1 MARERQRA
9 WHRKVIHVVV
19 PLNIEEKTGLSS
31 FLADFSLDM
40 PKLDAMRQG
49 IELYGATRFS
59 PFAIFSP
66 DENTLSRVIAEL
78 FDPKGSHG
86 QGLLFVN
93 ALLQE
98 LGYAR
103 LGPRDAVRVRREAMT
118 RRKRRI
124 DIVIESRN
132 YVIGIEN
139 KPWAGQQAN
148 QLADYFEELS
158 ADLMGREPILIFL
171 SSQEARTAKDDVHR
185 LPYFAAPEEASLY
198 NLLVA
203 VLGDIRADPPR
214 RFVEDFNRYIKTKF
228 GDHTMDDEADR
239 PYTEAVSAEF
249 DNIARRKAIAAILLS
264 QFPLHTRI
272 LNEVGDYI
280 YKEMAEKSG
289 LEWEVT
295 ENGGLGDSI
304 AVQYGPWGL
313 RRPNWPVNCYVAIEA
328 QGSWCDKLTIGVK
341 APDSS
346 KIAPHE
352 QEYASPAR
360 PSLQNLVTSIPGGRK
375 THWWPWCQWM
385 PDGTWGSEFAARLI
399 LESPTGAVDAN
410 PHIQDLARQFVELG
424 LAVVKILDGK
434 TSTGD

>member
-1 MARERQRA
+1 M
-9 WHRKVIHVVV
+9 
-19 PLNIEEKTGLSS
+19 NIEQMTGLSS
-31 FLADFSLDM
+31 FLVDFSLDV

-98 LGYAR
+98 LGYSR

-139 KPWAGQQAN
+139 KPWAGQQTN
-148 QLADYFEELS
+148 QLIDYFEEIS
-158 ADLMGREPILIFL
+158 ADLLGRKPILIFL
-171 SSQEARTAKDDVHR
+171 SSQEARTAKEHVHQ
-185 LPYFAAPEEASLY
+185 LPYFDASGEASLH
-198 NLLVA
+198 NLLEA
-203 VLGDIRADPPR
+203 VLDDIKAAPPR
-214 RFVEDFNRYIKTKF
+214 QFVQDFIRHIKTTF
-228 GDHTMDDEADR
+228 GDHIMDDEADR

-249 DNIARRKAIAAILLS
+249 DNIARRKAIAAVLLS

-280 YKEMAEKSG
+280 YNEMVEKSG
-289 LEWEVT
+289 LVWETT

-304 AVQYGPWGL
+304 AIQYGPWGL
-313 RRPNWPVNCYVAIEA
+313 RRPNWPANCYIAIEA
-328 QGSWCDKLTIGVK
+328 QGSWCDKLIIGVK
-341 APDSS
+341 APDST
-346 KIAPHE
+346 KIAPSE
-352 QEYASPAR
+352 QEYASSAR
-360 PSLQNLVTSIPGGRK
+360 PALQNLVTLIPGGRK
-375 THWWPWCQWM
+375 THWWPWCQRM
-385 PDGTWGSEFAARLI
+385 QDGTWGSEFAARLI
-399 LESPTGAVDAN
+399 LDSPTGAVDAN
-410 PHIQDLARQFVELG
+410 SQIQDLARQFVELA

-434 TSTGD
+434 TSIDD

>member
-1 MARERQRA
+1 MERLSSRWFELQ
-9 WHRKVIHVVV
+9 
-19 PLNIEEKTGLSS
+19 IEIKAGISS
-31 FLADFSLDM
+31 FLADFSLDV

-93 ALLQE
+93 ALLQG
-98 LGYAR
+98 LGYPR

-118 RRKRRI
+118 RRRRRI

-171 SSQEARTAKDDVHR
+171 SSQEARTAKEHVHR
-185 LPYFAAPEEASLY
+185 LPYFADGAEASLHK
-198 NLLVA
+198 LLEA
-203 VLGDIRADPPR
+203 SLGDIKASPPL
-214 RFVEDFNRYIKTKF
+214 RFVEDFNRYIKTTF

-249 DNIARRKAIAAILLS
+249 DNNARRKAIAAVLLS
-264 QFPLHTRI
+264 QSFLHTRI

-280 YKEMAEKSG
+280 LSEITEKAVWNGNQPTAVAS
-289 LEWEVT
+289 VT
-295 ENGGLGDSI
+295 PSLVNMNRGVS
-304 AVQYGPWGL
+304 AVQTGPSIVTL
-313 RRPNWPVNCYVAIEA
+313 
-328 QGSWCDKLTIGVK
+328 L
-341 APDSS
+341 S
-346 KIAPHE
+346 KP
-352 QEYASPAR
+352 R
-360 PSLQNLVTSIPGGRK
+360 VL
-375 THWWPWCQWM
+375 
-385 PDGTWGSEFAARLI
+385 
-399 LESPTGAVDAN
+399 GATN
-410 PHIQDLARQFVELG
+410 
-424 LAVVKILDGK
+424 
-434 TSTGD
+434 